1 MIGVII
7 SLILLIMLAYKGWSV
22 ILIAPILEETYNTS
36 FGAVGGTWALIIA
49 LITGIVLMVLFNRS
63 RFEKGIVESL
73 KEGANS
79 SLLAIMNTASEVG
92 YGN

>member
-1 MIGVII
+1 M
-7 SLILLIMLAYKGWSV
+7 
-22 ILIAPILEETYNTS
+22 
-36 FGAVGGTWALIIA
+36 
-49 LITGIVLMVLFNRS
+49 ITGIVLTVLFNRS